1 MSNLQEV
8 LEFIKNSE
16 KSELKSIYDSYA
28 IRMSELKNDIKNTFR
43 IGDIVGIDHKKISP
57 SENFRIYKIN
67 NKNIKVVSI
76 DAGPKNQYTVSPN
89 LLVKKTFTTE
99 VYS

>member
-1 MSNLQEV
+1 MLNLQEV

-43 IGDIVGIDHKKISP
+43 IGDIVGIDHKKISS

-67 NKNIKVVSI
+67 NKNIKVQSSR
-76 DAGPKNQYTVSPN
+76 DNSQYTVSPS
-89 LLVKKTFTTE
+89 LLVKR
-99 VYS
+99 

>member
-16 KSELKSIYDSYA
+16 KSELKSIYDAYA

-43 IGDIVGIDHKKISP
+43 VGDIVGIDHKKINS
-57 SENFRIYKIN
+57 SENFRVTKIN
-67 NKNIKVVSI
+67 NKNIKVVSSS
-76 DAGPKNQYTVSPN
+76 DRFREYTVSPS
-89 LLVKKTFTTE
+89 LLVKR
-99 VYS
+99 

>member
-1 MSNLQEV
+1 MELNQV

-16 KSELKSIYDSYA
+16 KSELKSIYDAYA
-28 IRMSELKNDIKNTFR
+28 IRMSEIKHEVKSSFR
-43 IGDIVGIDHKKISP
+43 VGDVVGIDHKKISP

-89 LLVKKTFTTE
+89 LLVKK
-99 VYS
+99 

>member
-16 KSELKSIYDSYA
+16 KSELKSIYDAYA

-43 IGDIVGIDHKKISP
+43 IGDIVGIDHKKISS

-67 NKNIKVVSI
+67 NKNIKVQSLR
-76 DAGPKNQYTVSPN
+76 DNSEYTVSPS
-89 LLVKKTFTTE
+89 LLVKR
-99 VYS
+99 

>member
-16 KSELKSIYDSYA
+16 KSELKSIYDAYA

-43 IGDIVGIDHKKISP
+43 IGDIVGIDHKKISS

-67 NKNIKVVSI
+67 NKNIKVISTDV
-76 DAGPKNQYTVSPN
+76 GPKNQYTVSPS
-89 LLVKKTFTTE
+89 LLVKK
-99 VYS
+99 

>member
-1 MSNLQEV
+1 MSNLSEV

-16 KSELKSIYDSYA
+16 KSELKSIYDAYA

-43 IGDIVGIDHKKISP
+43 IGDIVGIDHKKISS

-67 NKNIKVVSI
+67 NKNIKVQSLR
-76 DAGPKNQYTVSPN
+76 DNSEYTVSPS
-89 LLVKKTFTTE
+89 LLVKR
-99 VYS
+99 

>member
-1 MSNLQEV
+1 MSNLSEV

-16 KSELKSIYDSYA
+16 KSELKSIYDAYA

-43 IGDIVGIDHKKISP
+43 VGDIVGIDHKKISP

-67 NKNIKVVSI
+67 NKNIKVVSSS
-76 DAGPKNQYTVSPN
+76 DRFKEYTVSPG
-89 LLVKKTFTTE
+89 LLIKK
-99 VYS
+99 